1 MPQKTRKAKERAAQ
15 RRASG
20 AYILPQAAPS
30 VGSSAVMAP
39 TAPAIEM
46 DTVGDALTT
55 TRAGLGYTYD
65 YSYVK
70 SDLRRIA
77 ILAGSLFLLMFVL
90 AIFYYK

>member
-20 AYILPQAAPS
+20 AYILPQAAPT
-30 VGSSAVMAP
+30 VAPAAVTTP

-46 DTVGDALTT
+46 DTVGESLTT

-70 SDLRRIA
+70 ADLRRIA
-77 ILAGSLFLLMFVL
+77 ILAGTLFLIMFAL
-90 AIFYYK
+90 AYFYNK